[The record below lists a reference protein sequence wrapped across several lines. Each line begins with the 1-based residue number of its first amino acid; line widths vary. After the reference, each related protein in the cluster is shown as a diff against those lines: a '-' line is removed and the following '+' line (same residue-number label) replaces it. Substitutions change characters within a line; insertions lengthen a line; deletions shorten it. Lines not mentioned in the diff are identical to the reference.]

1 MTTTYAQPEL
11 TESPTRGPFRLAVVM
26 LIVTTF
32 TILWGALTTSTGSGM
47 AYADWPLSD
56 GQLMPE
62 SSYTELPGF
71 FEHFHRLSASS
82 AGLIALGLWIW
93 LLAGG
98 RADRKAVM
106 TSFFGGCLVLTQGI
120 VGGTGVLNN
129 LPAASSVTHGT
140 LAQLILATFGWLAYQ
155 LSGRYRATA
164 IVHEAGPGAGR
175 KLAVFGIVIVV
186 AQTVFG
192 AIARHTNSPHAL
204 WTHVGNAFVV
214 FLVMTIA
221 TAFAVGK
228 LGRAKGIKGLAQTIV
243 GLLILQI
250 ALGFVALAIRNEAG
264 KQPENVDR
272 LGAAITISVHVLL
285 GALLTAL
292 MASLAAHVFRATRRP
307 EQA

>member
-1 MTTTYAQPEL
+1 MTTIEAQPAL

-71 FEHFHRLSASS
+71 FEHFHRLIASS
-82 AGLIALGLWIW
+82 AGLIALGLWLW
-93 LLAGG
+93 LLLGG

-106 TSFFGGCLVLTQGI
+106 TAFFGGCLVLVQGI

-155 LSGRYRATA
+155 LSGRYRSTA
-164 IVHEAGPGAGR
+164 VVREAGPGAGR
-175 KLAVFGIVIVV
+175 KLAVAGIVIVV
-186 AQTVFG
+186 LQTVFG

-214 FLVMTIA
+214 FLVITIA

-228 LGRAKGIKGLAQTIV
+228 LGAAQGIKGLAQTII

-292 MASLAAHVFRATRRP
+292 MAALAAHVFRATRHP

>member
-71 FEHFHRLSASS
+71 FEHFHRLIASS

-93 LLAGG
+93 LLVGG

>member
-1 MTTTYAQPEL
+1 MSTTYAQPDL
-11 TESPTRGPFRLAVVM
+11 TESPTRGPFRLAIVM

-71 FEHFHRLSASS
+71 FEHFHRLIASS

-93 LLAGG
+93 LLIGG
-98 RADRKAVM
+98 HADRRATM
-106 TSFFGGCLVLTQGI
+106 TAFFGGCLVLIQGV
-120 VGGTGVLNN
+120 VGGTGVLMN
-129 LPAASSVTHGT
+129 LPAVSSVTHGT

-155 LSGRYRATA
+155 LSGRYRQTGIA
-164 IVHEAGPGAGR
+164 HEAGPGAGR
-175 KLAVFGIVIVV
+175 KLAIFAVLVV
-186 AQTVFG
+186 VLQTIFG

-228 LGRAKGIKGLAQTIV
+228 LGSAKGIKGLAQTIV
-243 GLLILQI
+243 LLLILQI
-250 ALGFVALAIRNEAG
+250 ALGFVALAIRNDAG

-285 GALLTAL
+285 GAMLTAL
-292 MASLAAHVFRATRRP
+292 MAALAAHVFRATRRP
-307 EQA
+307 EQS